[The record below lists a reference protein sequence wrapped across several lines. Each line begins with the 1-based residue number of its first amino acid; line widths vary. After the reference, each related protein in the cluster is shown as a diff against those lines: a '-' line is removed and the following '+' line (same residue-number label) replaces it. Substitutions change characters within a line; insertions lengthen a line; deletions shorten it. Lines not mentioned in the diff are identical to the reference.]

1 MAECLMCLFAM
12 MFCCAQH
19 DKDSNVIA
27 SERRERGNQQVKN
40 PKQAFKD
47 G

>member
-1 MAECLMCLFAM
+1 MAECLICLLAM
-12 MFCCAQH
+12 IFCYAQH

-27 SERRERGNQQVKN
+27 SERRERGNQRAKN
-40 PKQAFKD
+40 PDQAFKD